1 MSQRATTDVST
12 LTAMGTPAAPDNGR
26 FRVLVVEDDDV
37 IGHHL
42 QTGLQGNGYT
52 TAWSRTG
59 TAALAEAGRAPYDAL
74 LLDLG
79 LPDMD
84 GLDVAR
90 TLRARFRDLLIVILT
105 ARTDDIDIIAG
116 LDAGADDYLVKP
128 FSLTVLLARL
138 RAHLRRQALTSV
150 PDQPIHLGDLV
161 IDPTARRCHL
171 HDTELPLRLKEF
183 ELLTLLARHAGEA
196 VSRDLGRELVRLH
209 QDSRRHHGRPPPSP
223 HQRRR
228 DTPRPQPPASHHHT
242 QRTRLPPG
250 SMTYFVHTGV
260 LQFRAATGGIGPGTT
275 LPLVPVTTPAGRHSP
290 TRKSQGPSAN
300 SIYTSFT
307 KSHKSFYASMRP
319 GPPSTRVSG
328 GDRGARWPPRCQ
340 TSSQVTG

>member
-1 MSQRATTDVST
+1 
-12 LTAMGTPAAPDNGR
+12 MGTPAAPDNGR

-59 TAALAEAGRAPYDAL
+59 SAALAEAGRAPYDAL

-90 TLRARFRDLLIVILT
+90 TLRGRFRDLLIVILT

-138 RAHLRRQALTSV
+138 RAHLRRQAVTTV
-150 PDQPIHLGDLV
+150 ADQPIHLGDLV

-183 ELLTLLARHAGEA
+183 ELLTLLARHVGEA
-196 VSRDLGRELVRLH
+196 VSRETLMAEIWDENWFGSTKTLDVTMAAL
-209 QDSRRHHGRPPPSP
+209 
-223 HQRRR
+223 RRR
-228 DTPRPQPPASHHHT
+228 LTDAAETHPAPSH
-242 QRTRLPPG
+242 LP
-250 SMTYFVHTGV
+250 H
-260 LQFRAATGGIGPGTT
+260 ITT
-275 LPLVPVTTPAGRHSP
+275 L
-290 TRKSQGPSAN
+290 
-300 SIYTSFT
+300 
-307 KSHKSFYASMRP
+307 
-319 GPPSTRVSG
+319 
-328 GDRGARWPPRCQ
+328 RGHGYRLDP
-340 TSSQVTG
+340 